1 MKREDLKKIGM
12 KQARPRKWMSGDY
25 GYYRDDFGTRVKVK
39 VVCESWLPGGGLAI
53 TVREQE
59 GFLRR
64 EFTHSK
70 EEMYKRLS
78 KGEGKCTR

>member
-1 MKREDLKKIGM
+1 MRREDLKRLGM
-12 KQARPRKWMSGDY
+12 KQARPRKWSAGKY
-25 GYYRDDFGTRVKVK
+25 GYYKDNFGHWVRVL
-39 VVCESWLPGGGLAI
+39 VVCERWLPGGGLAI

-78 KGEGKCTR
+78 KGEGK